1 MPTMA
6 AVAAPNMAVLFFP
19 HGKLFVDV
27 DILIDV
33 SVSVGR

>member
-6 AVAAPNMAVLFFP
+6 AVAAPNMAVFIFS